1 MNGIKYFF
9 DTNAVISLL
18 AGNTSLEKTLSAADW
33 VGISAISVIEF
44 FSYPNLSFKD
54 KLLFK
59 ILLDRIE
66 VIGISASNT
75 GFLEDIAAFKIE
87 SKLKLPDAIIAGY
100 AIQNQAT
107 LVSNDKDFEGIKK
120 LSLLKF

>member
-9 DTNAVISLL
+9 DTNAVIALL
-18 AGNTSLEKTLSAADW
+18 SGNTFLEKTLNAADW
-33 VGISAISVIEF
+33 IGISAISVIEF
-44 FSYPNLSFKD
+44 FSFPNLSLKD
-54 KLLFK
+54 KLLFNT
-59 ILLDRIE
+59 LLDRVE
-66 VIGISASNT
+66 VIGISASNI

-107 LVSNDKDFEGIKK
+107 LISNDRDFEGIKK